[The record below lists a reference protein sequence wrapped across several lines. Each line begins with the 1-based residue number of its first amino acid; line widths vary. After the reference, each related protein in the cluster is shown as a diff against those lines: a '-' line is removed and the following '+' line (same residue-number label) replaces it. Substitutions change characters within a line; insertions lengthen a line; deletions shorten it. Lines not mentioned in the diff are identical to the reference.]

1 MTMHD
6 RTEKNRVTCQGCT
19 TTGDDA
25 AMIPDGIGRRTFLVQ
40 SALMAAAAAL
50 AACGG
55 ADATAPT
62 LSPGTS
68 INVNSYAA
76 LANVGGIAMVTVSGA
91 QLAIVRTGAT
101 TFVALSRVC
110 PHQGGT
116 VNQNGSGFQC
126 PIHGAQFSSSG
137 QWLGGQRTSNLHSY
151 TTSYDAGT
159 ATLTIG

>member
-1 MTMHD
+1 MTMHE
-6 RTEKNRVTCQGCT
+6 RTVNHVTCQGCT
-19 TTGDDA
+19 TMSVDA
-25 AMIPDGIGRRTFLVQ
+25 ASVADGIGRRTFLVQ

-55 ADATAPT
+55 ADTTAPT
-62 LSPGTS
+62 LSAGTS
-68 INVNSYAA
+68 INVNNFAA

-110 PHQGGT
+110 PHQGST
-116 VNQNGSGFQC
+116 VNQSGNGFVC
-126 PIHGAQFSSSG
+126 PNHGAQFNATG
-137 QWLGGQRTSNLHSY
+137 QWVGGQPTGSLHSY

-159 ATLTIG
+159 TTLSIS

>member
-1 MTMHD
+1 MAMHE
-6 RTEKNRVTCQGCT
+6 RTVNIVTCLGCA
-19 TTGDDA
+19 TTGA
-25 AMIPDGIGRRTFLVQ
+25 GAGPFADGIGRRTFLVQ

-55 ADATAPT
+55 ADTTAPT

-76 LANVGGIAMVTVSGA
+76 LANVGGIAMVSVSGA

-116 VNQNGSGFQC
+116 VNQNGSGFLC
-126 PIHGAQFSSSG
+126 PNHGAQFSSTG
-137 QWLGGQRTSNLHSY
+137 QWVGGQPTGSLHSY

-159 ATLTIG
+159 ATLSIG